1 MVMLGGFWAGKHF
14 LVLIKECDHMQ
25 QSFSGEPI
33 KLVVDQ
39 VRHMELRYL
48 KNLSTL
54 LFDTPR
60 SSNSVLRRFAS

>member
-1 MVMLGGFWAGKHF
+1 MVMLGGFWAGEHF

-48 KNLSTL
+48 NE
-54 LFDTPR
+54 
-60 SSNSVLRRFAS
+60 SVNFAF

>member
-1 MVMLGGFWAGKHF
+1 MILGEFWADEHF

-39 VRHMELRYL
+39 VRHMELRY
-48 KNLSTL
+48 
-54 LFDTPR
+54 PME
-60 SSNSVLRRFAS
+60 SVDVAL